1 MGPRPRSGLEDFLAA
16 VGVAGVTNIS
26 TGQSPS
32 AKDFGGMD
40 LTSRHHWNDGECIAG
55 ESFPNGRMITA
66 SLRSVNYQHSQ
77 IIKLGCENWDTLVLM
92 KLSWCIHTIRI
103 YPVSSPPGE
112 GMTQHVESR
121 ISQGLSTS
129 MCLCC
134 FEILVSSNYPISASV
149 SLFPGN
155 AVTGT

>member
-1 MGPRPRSGLEDFLAA
+1 M
-16 VGVAGVTNIS
+16 
-26 TGQSPS
+26 
-32 AKDFGGMD
+32 
-40 LTSRHHWNDGECIAG
+40 
-55 ESFPNGRMITA
+55 
-66 SLRSVNYQHSQ
+66 
-77 IIKLGCENWDTLVLM
+77 LVLM

-134 FEILVSSNYPISASV
+134 FEIDVSNFSKCFFVPGGMLLQAHDVDCYIIYIIFFRV
-149 SLFPGN
+149 SE
-155 AVTGT
+155 V